1 MAGEIT
7 NTSRFLVPMKE
18 IPYFILIMSPII
30 IIFLLFL
37 AGGNGFNPLPG
48 LGFVI
53 SLCIVYTL
61 LRLLRGSSLGQREVG
76 NIINSMQSVCGI
88 FDIGDIRSMPSLRL
102 VFHWF
107 TMAYLAMHLFFQSKL
122 KLTESDDIL
131 YPAIFLSVIV
141 ILSFGDVLRLW
152 WRKCFRGTDS
162 RDYFLS
168 LFIGGGLGVGLAF
181 VIGSIN
187 PQMIFFKKMDLL
199 SKCIKKDGTVTCNV
213 ENIYLQQF

>member
-1 MAGEIT
+1 MADET
-7 NTSRFLVPMKE
+7 TSTSRFL
-18 IPYFILIMSPII
+18 IPITKIPSFVLIMSPVI

-37 AGGNGFNPLPG
+37 AGSNGFNPLPG
-48 LGFVI
+48 LGFVT
-53 SLCIVYTL
+53 SFCIVFAL
-61 LRLLRGSSLGQREVG
+61 LRLLRGLLPKREVG
-76 NIINSMQSVCGI
+76 QIIKSMQSVCGI
-88 FDIGDIRSMPSLRL
+88 FDIGDVTSSPSIRL

-213 ENIYLQQF
+213 ENLYLQKF